1 MTSPVTV
8 RSILCEGPWVWNDG
22 ASEVTFHENG
32 TGKLFCSTEYTCWIF
47 AEIDWKP
54 HNPASLDQIID
65 LGNNRK
71 QPTILADLTIE
82 MTLTTRRPPD
92 IWWKGKVN
100 EDWLNEEAFR
110 AKTYRISLEHG
121 RFRNQFDVK
130 HNVRNG
136 ARYALRIVFDPSPF
150 PPGEE
155 WNHESSGPHVMRLW
169 ECTEFNARRYS
180 EEELTGW
187 ERLVNWYTEWTS

>member
-1 MTSPVTV
+1 MTSTVTV

-22 ASEVTFHENG
+22 ASEVNFHEDG

-54 HNPASLDQIID
+54 HNPASLDQVID
-65 LGNNRK
+65 LDNNRK
-71 QPTILADLTIE
+71 QSTILADFTIE

-136 ARYALRIVFDPSPF
+136 ARYALRIVLDPSPF

-169 ECTEFNARRYS
+169 ECTEFNARKYS

-187 ERLVNWYTEWTS
+187 ERLVNRYTEWTS